1 MKKPQHRQQVHLLK
15 KNCWRQRPSIH
26 AIKYQWRSLP
36 RNKVGW
42 LHTLIFL
49 LIFLFRLLCKDF
61 SLITLLATT
70 SSPLGGWGSLT
81 INISLIKY
89 WKLSWFLC
97 FFLVFWVDVCNLQ
110 KSVSLPQFQ
119 SCLFSLEKVPMVH
132 GAKGRYSCS
141 SMALLFL
148 VIHELSS
155 Q

>member
-15 KNCWRQRPSIH
+15 KNWWRQRPSIH

-110 KSVSLPQFQ
+110 KSVSLLQFQ

-132 GAKGRYSCS
+132 GAKEIYSCS